1 MLEDLGGVA
10 RTQLDRRKHDELGE
24 LSQIVPALV
33 STGEF
38 EVRRKATYYR
48 QTTNNLDCAIPR

>member
-1 MLEDLGGVA
+1 MLEDLGDVA

-33 STGEF
+33 STDEF
-38 EVRRKATYYR
+38 ES
-48 QTTNNLDCAIPR
+48 

>member
-1 MLEDLGGVA
+1 MMLEDLGDVA

-24 LSQIVPALV
+24 SSQIVPVLV
-33 STGEF
+33 STEF

-48 QTTNNLDCAIPR
+48 QTTNNLYCAIPR